1 MLVHGLSPG
10 MQNAEKADFD
20 PETLGVSGHFQQ
32 CGSRSLKEKRK
43 QELLVLPHQRDQL
56 MRDADNNVEV
66 FNGQQFLTPF
76 PEPFLTCVDLA
87 LWAVSI
93 PARMKFD
100 LLMPAADALVAMT
113 AQSRGAAA
121 NDGIEYLLLCPVPC
135 VKKPGSDQADDIGN
149 LTARR
154 RHECTESGGGCCV
167 SRSRG
172 LTAARIRCW
181 DRCT

>member
-1 MLVHGLSPG
+1 
-10 MQNAEKADFD
+10 
-20 PETLGVSGHFQQ
+20 
-32 CGSRSLKEKRK
+32 
-43 QELLVLPHQRDQL
+43 
-56 MRDADNNVEV
+56 MRDAENNMEV
-66 FNGQQFLTPF
+66 FNGQQFLAPF

-87 LWAVSI
+87 LWAVPI

-121 NDGIEYLLLCPVPC
+121 NDGIEYLLLCPVQC

-149 LTARR
+149 LPARR
-154 RHECTESGGGCCV
+154 RHDWTVSGGDCSV
-167 SRSRG
+167 SRSSG

>member
-1 MLVHGLSPG
+1 

-20 PETLGVSGHFQQ
+20 PETLGISSHFQQ

-56 MRDADNNVEV
+56 MRDAENNMEV
-66 FNGQQFLTPF
+66 FNGQQFLMAF

-87 LWAVSI
+87 LWAVPI

-100 LLMPAADALVAMT
+100 LLMPAADASIAMT
-113 AQSRGAAA
+113 AQGRGAAA
-121 NDGIEYLLLCPVPC
+121 NDGIEYLLLCPVQC

-149 LTARR
+149 LPAWR
-154 RHECTESGGGCCV
+154 RHDWAESVGDCSV
-167 SRSRG
+167 SRSSG

>member
-66 FNGQQFLTPF
+66 FNGQQFLTAF